1 MIQMQTILDVADNT
15 GAKSVR
21 CIRVLGGTKRRSAGL
36 GDIVVVSI
44 QKSISGAPDQF
55 KPGRVTRG
63 VIVRTRKATRRED
76 GSYVRFDSN
85 AIVLVDNDGNPRG
98 SRIFGAVARELRDQ
112 RFMKI
117 ISLAAEVV

>member
-1 MIQMQTILDVADNT
+1 MIQMQTIMDVADNT
-15 GAKSVR
+15 GAKTVR
-21 CIRVLGGTKRRSAGL
+21 CIRVLGGTKRRTAGL

-44 QKSISGAPDQF
+44 QKSIAGAPDPY
-55 KPGRVTRG
+55 KAGRVTRG

-76 GSYVRFDSN
+76 GSYIRFDSN

-98 SRIFGAVARELRDQ
+98 TRIFGAVARELRDQ